1 MKRIV
6 DLRALV
12 LEGAEQ
18 GADYHARAAGHW
30 INSTVI
36 ATPMSRYPEYQKTRT
51 SFGIDVL
58 GTLLVEVEADD
69 GTVGFSVTTGG
80 APAAFLVEKHFRRFV
95 VGQRACDVERMFD
108 QMFRGSMYYG
118 RKGLTLNAI
127 SGVDCA
133 VWDLLGRLRQ
143 EPVWA
148 MIGGKVR
155 ERQPM
160 YATGP
165 RPDLAKA
172 MGFVGGKYPLPYGP
186 AHGPDGLRKNVELAT
201 RLRSECGPDFRL
213 AFDCW
218 MSLDVPYALKLI
230 HALEPLRFEW
240 IEECLPP
247 DDFDGYSRLVRDRSH
262 PIQITTGEHEYG
274 RWGFDTLL
282 GTGVDVI
289 QPDVNWC
296 GGLTEL
302 LKIKALASAR
312 NRMVIPHGSSVYS
325 YHFSIASDVTPFSE
339 FLMMAPQADHV
350 APMFDPLFVNE
361 PVPVEGHIDV
371 GDAPGFGVELNP
383 KLRWVRPYPGAG

>member
-1 MKRIV
+1 M
-6 DLRALV
+6 LRYPWIGFAVALLAV
-12 LEGAEQ
+12 VGRLGREVVHPGQAVPFQLGQEAQANLRQRQRSIALPGAPL
-18 GADYHARAAGHW
+18 DRRDHARAAGHW

-165 RPDLAKA
+165 RPDLAKG

-201 RLRSECGPDFRL
+201 RLADIVQQLNE
-213 AFDCW
+213 
-218 MSLDVPYALKLI
+218 LD
-230 HALEPLRFEW
+230 R
-240 IEECLPP
+240 
-247 DDFDGYSRLVRDRSH
+247 
-262 PIQITTGEHEYG
+262 
-274 RWGFDTLL
+274 
-282 GTGVDVI
+282 
-289 QPDVNWC
+289 
-296 GGLTEL
+296 
-302 LKIKALASAR
+302 
-312 NRMVIPHGSSVYS
+312 
-325 YHFSIASDVTPFSE
+325 TP
-339 FLMMAPQADHV
+339 
-350 APMFDPLFVNE
+350 
-361 PVPVEGHIDV
+361 
-371 GDAPGFGVELNP
+371 
-383 KLRWVRPYPGAG
+383 R